1 MAQLFT
7 ANPPATVGGNRH
19 GIPLELSESRRRVAV
34 CQYQADTG
42 DTCCNNH
49 CTLPCNWLTDA
60 ALTEEDARHRR
71 TVKFHKPTVCL
82 FTHFLPRCYTS
93 YFLFLVC
100 ITHGRQTVCEI
111 PGNILLIG
119 TQYQSKFL

>member
-7 ANPPATVGGNRH
+7 ANPPATVGGNRPE
-19 GIPLELSESRRRVAV
+19 IPLELSESRRRVAV

-49 CTLPCNWLTDA
+49 CTLARNWLTDGGKILK
-60 ALTEEDARHRR
+60 LTEEDARHRR
-71 TVKFHKPTVCL
+71 AVKFHQPIVCL
-82 FTHFLPRCYTS
+82 FTHFLPRYYTS

-100 ITHGRQTVCEI
+100 ITHGRQTA
-111 PGNILLIG
+111 
-119 TQYQSKFL
+119 